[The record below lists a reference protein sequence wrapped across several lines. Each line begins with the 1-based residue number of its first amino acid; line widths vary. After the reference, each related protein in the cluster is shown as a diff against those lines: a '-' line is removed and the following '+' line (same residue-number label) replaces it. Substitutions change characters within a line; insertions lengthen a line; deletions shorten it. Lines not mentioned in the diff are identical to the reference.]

1 MTAPGPQ
8 PGRYQAIYRACM
20 KEAAAQGRSLM
31 QRLIARASESL
42 PRSAAFEAD
51 EQKRRQLVE
60 AARTLAKHEVTLC
73 EAYSQALLAE
83 FAQAIAGGARR
94 RGTISFDALER
105 MGDEQMR
112 ENVQLMRVQDGASTL
127 AKAELA
133 QLNALMSAV
142 QGLASV
148 QAERNPLSPEVY
160 VRSLRTVTLQS
171 PVPATVRWHWMLHLG
186 GALGPELARFY
197 GELAAWLRSQGVI
210 EARAGEPA
218 SALAGAPHSA
228 SRLNMVELRQLLAGE
243 LDNGPATAPSQVL
256 APPAFAPTMP
266 AALDALQNMK
276 EVDRVVQRLKARQA
290 VVGAEADAHEQARAN
305 AQALAQEVVNLMVDN
320 IATDSRLLE
329 PVQRC
334 VRQLEPVLIRL
345 ARQDPRFFSDREH
358 PARRLLDQLTQRS
371 LAWDSATS
379 PGFAAFIRPL
389 QQAVEALRTMHVT
402 GTRPFEIA
410 LKALE
415 KAWGDARQRG
425 GDERKHAVQVLLQAE
440 QRNLLAAKIARGMR
454 NRPDL
459 ADAPRQILAFIT
471 GPWTQVMAQARL
483 LDTSGSADPG
493 GFTSVITDLIWSAQ
507 PHVVGGQTARLLKI
521 VPPLV
526 EKLRRGLAAI
536 DYPPKET
543 QRFIDE
549 LTDAHRRAL
558 SGPAGIKPAAALPAM
573 SRQELEAMMDGDSA
587 WLAPSEARD
596 SGFMESQPATEPGS
610 LPLQAAGFLPT
621 QPLDIAKLPDDLP
634 LADLQPG
641 AWVEMMTAQGW
652 SRFEVTWA
660 SPHGTLFMFSGA
672 GGQPHSMAKRTL
684 VQMLG
689 DGTLRLVVAGQG
701 VVEGALDAV
710 AQAALRKSV
719 ETKL

>member
-1 MTAPGPQ
+1 V
-8 PGRYQAIYRACM
+8 
-20 KEAAAQGRSLM
+20 S
-31 QRLIARASESL
+31 
-42 PRSAAFEAD
+42 
-51 EQKRRQLVE
+51 
-60 AARTLAKHEVTLC
+60 
-73 EAYSQALLAE
+73 
-83 FAQAIAGGARR
+83 
-94 RGTISFDALER
+94 
-105 MGDEQMR
+105 
-112 ENVQLMRVQDGASTL
+112 
-127 AKAELA
+127 
-133 QLNALMSAV
+133 
-142 QGLASV
+142 
-148 QAERNPLSPEVY
+148 
-160 VRSLRTVTLQS
+160 
-171 PVPATVRWHWMLHLG
+171 
-186 GALGPELARFY
+186 
-197 GELAAWLRSQGVI
+197 
-210 EARAGEPA
+210 
-218 SALAGAPHSA
+218 
-228 SRLNMVELRQLLAGE
+228 
-243 LDNGPATAPSQVL
+243 
-256 APPAFAPTMP
+256 
-266 AALDALQNMK
+266 
-276 EVDRVVQRLKARQA
+276 
-290 VVGAEADAHEQARAN
+290 
-305 AQALAQEVVNLMVDN
+305 LMVDN
-320 IATDSRLLE
+320 IASDSRLLE

-389 QQAVEALRTMHVT
+389 QQAVEALRTTHVT
-402 GTRPFEIA
+402 GTQPFEIA

-415 KAWGDARQRG
+415 KAWGNTRQRR
-425 GDERKHAVQVLLQAE
+425 GDERKQAVQVLLQAE

-558 SGPAGIKPAAALPAM
+558 SGPAGIKPAAAPPAM
-573 SRQELEAMMDGDSA
+573 SREELEAMMDGDSA

-596 SGFMESQPATEPGS
+596 SGFMESQP
-610 LPLQAAGFLPT
+610 AGFLPT

-672 GGQPHSMAKRTL
+672 GGQPHSMAKRML
-684 VQMLG
+684 VQMLV